1 MRHLGDAA
9 DLSSD
14 PLLMQAVARWL
25 AAPTPAQT
33 TALQERLRSLEENL
47 RYTAAFFVDRQGMV
61 RLDSASR
68 DQGQES
74 ALLPRPLEP
83 PEAQA
88 LHRALERAQ
97 PVSVELH
104 HSTIFAFPFFGVL
117 APLYGPDK
125 FGISHG
131 RITAVG
137 YLNRTDKITEL
148 GKTAASRLIQLL
160 PGAVNDSVGQIIN
173 WLLAHLDPPLCLRG
187 QHIVHHQ
194 RTNQ

>member
-1 MRHLGDAA
+1 MPIASLVVRLLPPLWRRWLVAVGVLALLLLVGAHVWQAYQQRVDTYRHQVETALRAVSQLQATNIADWRVRHLGDAA

-68 DQGQES
+68 GQGQGS
-74 ALLPRPLEP
+74 PLLLGPLEP

-97 PVSVELH
+97 PV
-104 HSTIFAFPFFGVL
+104 GVL
-117 APLYGPDK
+117 TFDY
-125 FGISHG
+125 
-131 RITAVG
+131 V
-137 YLNRTDKITEL
+137 
-148 GKTAASRLIQLL
+148 
-160 PGAVNDSVGQIIN
+160 
-173 WLLAHLDPPLCLRG
+173 
-187 QHIVHHQ
+187 
-194 RTNQ
+194 